1 MRKVLVLLIAVAAL
15 ASCGK
20 SGKGIKMGEAVDT
33 VGNDASYSLHA
44 ANQTTSNGNA
54 IKTPEVYC
62 AAKCWLTIHADANG
76 APGPIL
82 GTSELLDA
90 GENEN
95 VRVKLT
101 KKLTE
106 TADVWPMVHL
116 EDNNNTTYDFPK
128 GDKPATV
135 DDKVVVAKIHVTV
148 R

>member
-1 MRKVLVLLIAVAAL
+1 MRKILPVLIAVVAL

-20 SGKGIKMGEAVDT
+20 SGKGIKMGDEVPV

-44 ANQTTSNGNA
+44 ANQTGNGKA

-62 AAKCWLTIHADANG
+62 QAKCWLTIHADANG

-90 GENEN
+90 GESEN

-101 KKLTE
+101 KKIDKD
-106 TADVWPMVHL
+106 ADVWPMVHL
-116 EDNNNTTYDFPK
+116 EDNNNTTYDFPN
-128 GDKPATV
+128 GDQPAQV
-135 DDKVVVAKIHVTV
+135 DGKVVVAKIKVTV